1 MLRLGD
7 AYAALAVT
15 PNLSRHEVFAAQK
28 LADPVCDKCG
38 KRMRLVRLAPVPDEG
53 PLAQGFR
60 CSACGET
67 RALETQALRGRPASS
82 SVEQH
87 HVAVSFRRFK
97 KAVAPGPAIE
107 CPDAEMAIQRAELML
122 RQRDIVGAVA
132 FSRGVD
138 PVTGEFRQAVILRTF
153 GKVPKGFD
161 IA

>member
-38 KRMRLVRLAPVPDEG
+38 KRMRLVRLALEPDEA
-53 PLAQGFR
+53 PSAQGFR
-60 CSACGET
+60 CSTCGQT
-67 RALETQALRGRPASS
+67 RQLEIPSLRDRPASS

-87 HVAVSFRRFK
+87 HVAVSFRRYKRAF
-97 KAVAPGPAIE
+97 APGPAVE

-132 FSRGVD
+132 FSRGID

-153 GKVPKGFD
+153 GEVPKGFD